1 MKFVVDECTGPN
13 VARWLTENRHDVYSV
28 ADESR
33 GWTDEQVL
41 RKALAEER
49 ILITNDKDF
58 GYLIF
63 KNRMAHCGVIL
74 MRLEDETSGNKI
86 AVLSG
91 LLRGHGKSITE
102 NNFIV
107 VTETSIRIT
116 EKNA

>member
-1 MKFVVDECTGPN
+1 MKFVVDECTEPS
-13 VARWLTENRHDVYSV
+13 VAKWLTESGHDVYSV

-41 RKALAEER
+41 QKALAENR

-63 KNRMAHCGVIL
+63 KNRVPHSGVIL
-74 MRLEDETSGNKI
+74 MRLEDETSANKM

-91 LLRGHGKSITE
+91 LLTGHQDSVTE
-102 NNFIV
+102 NCFIV
-107 VTETSIRIT
+107 LTETSIRIT
-116 EKNA
+116 KKSV